1 LAPRSGLAV
10 SGRAYGDRR
19 RLRRAKHQTLNSKRQ
34 TPNYEA
40 AFLRR
45 LLHGEGARAHVAR
58 ITLNKDDLIAQ
69 IIAALA
75 GELEGYERSAR
86 AAHEYATDEQCK
98 AENKYDTRGLES
110 SYLAN
115 GQARQAAEVARAM
128 QQYDALVPRRFAPG
142 EPIQVGAVV
151 EVERKG
157 ERMMYF
163 VGPGAGGTEV
173 LGEGREVL
181 VITPNSPVG
190 QQLIGRKQ
198 GERVQLGVG
207 GVGDSYRVKSVE

>member
-1 LAPRSGLAV
+1 M
-10 SGRAYGDRR
+10 
-19 RLRRAKHQTLNSKRQ
+19 
-34 TPNYEA
+34 
-40 AFLRR
+40 
-45 LLHGEGARAHVAR
+45 LHVGGGRAHVAR
-58 ITLNKDDLIAQ
+58 FTLNKDAIIAQ

-75 GELEGYERSAR
+75 GELEGYAR
-86 AAHEYATDEQCK
+86 AARAAFAYATDEQCK

-110 SYLAN
+110 SYLAR
-115 GQARQAAEVARAM
+115 GQSRQAAEVQQAM
-128 QQYDALVPRRFAPG
+128 QQYGALVPREFAPG

-163 VGPGAGGTEV
+163 VGPGAGGTE
-173 LGEGREVL
+173 LLCEGREVL

-190 QQLIGRKQ
+190 QQLLGRRQ

-207 GVGDSYRVKSVE
+207 GAGESYRVASVT